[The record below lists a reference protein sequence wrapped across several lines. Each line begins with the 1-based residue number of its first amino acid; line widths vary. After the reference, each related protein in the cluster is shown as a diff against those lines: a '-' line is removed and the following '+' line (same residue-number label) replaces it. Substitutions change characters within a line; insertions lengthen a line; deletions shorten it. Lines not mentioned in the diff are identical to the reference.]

1 MDFNLMKQLDEM
13 DMERIGSYIYFD
25 DQDFVFGEDDEDFVF
40 GEDDEDYSK

>member
-25 DQDFVFGEDDEDFVF
+25 DEDFVFGEDDEDF